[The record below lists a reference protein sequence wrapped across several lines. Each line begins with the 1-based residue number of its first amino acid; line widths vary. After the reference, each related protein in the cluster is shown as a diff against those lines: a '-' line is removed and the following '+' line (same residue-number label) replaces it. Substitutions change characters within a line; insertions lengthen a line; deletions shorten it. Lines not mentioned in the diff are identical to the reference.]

1 MARGQD
7 LSRYQQKIVKR
18 YYDNIDTIAVT
29 RLSEIVTDLYL
40 AENDKAK
47 ARLWDR
53 ASKALDKV
61 AANDARVRTVL
72 ETKDVE
78 KLAALVNELAATK

>member
-1 MARGQD
+1 MPRGQD

-18 YYDNIDTIAVT
+18 YYEHIDTIAVT
-29 RLSEIVTDLYL
+29 RLSEIVTELYL
-40 AENDKAK
+40 ADSDKARG
-47 ARLWDR
+47 RLWDR